1 MISWFARNHVA
12 SNLLM
17 LGMTVAGI
25 WSLLAG
31 RIPLEVFPDTPSR
44 IISITVPYPGGTP
57 EEVEESIVLPI
68 EEVIQQ
74 VGGIKHV
81 NSSAGA
87 SGGSVL
93 IEVEDSRDP
102 RQVMEEVKNR
112 LDTLP
117 NLPELAERPVVQVDD
132 RFHSVINVVI
142 AADMAE
148 RDLRR
153 LGEQVRDEIAALPGI
168 THCTLAGVRPYEIGI
183 EIPEETL
190 RKHGLTLAMVRDA
203 IRASAVDLPAG
214 VVQTE
219 AGDVSIRTRGRAYT
233 GADYERVVI
242 LTRPDGSKLTL
253 GEISAILDGF
263 NENPLIARLNGK
275 RAVIVTVQREGGQNA
290 IQIADAVKQYVN
302 DSRGRLPDGVS
313 IEFWN
318 DRSKIVKG
326 RIALLMQNAQSSL
339 ILVLLV
345 VGLFL
350 RLDTVFWMALGMV
363 ASFMAALALMP
374 YFDVT
379 INLSSLFG
387 FILVLGIV
395 VDDAIVVSEHVD
407 TLRQRGLSMVDAAIQ
422 GTREVAVPITF
433 GVLTTVIAFLPMA
446 WGASDYLMMFKP
458 IAIIFILVLMIA
470 LVETKIILP
479 SHLAHRT
486 PGISR
491 LADHLEPVHR
501 FSDRTLQRL
510 VSRLYSP
517 VLERCARHR
526 YLVISAFVGALAVLC
541 AFFFSGRI
549 LWVFFPRVQSERIE
563 ARLAMLDGTPFE
575 VTEAH
580 IQRIAEIAEQM
591 RKDYVGPD
599 GRPVIRNILAAV
611 GSTRITY
618 GSYGGST
625 GVSHLGEVT
634 IETYGPEERSM
645 KVNTVEMA
653 DDWRQRIGPIVGAE
667 ELTFRAEIMRGGDPI
682 DIQLT
687 GTDPAEL
694 LTLSEQIKTHLA
706 TYAGVFDIGDSL
718 DSGRSEIQLRLKPE
732 AQQLGVTVGDL
743 ARQVR
748 QAFYGDEVQRIQRGR
763 NEVKVM
769 LRYPKQDRQNLATLE
784 TMRVR
789 TVEGL
794 EIPFARVAEAR
805 VGKSFTSIKRV
816 DRRRALNITADVNKD
831 TTDPAKIRADT
842 ALFVE
847 ELMAGHPHIQWSFMG
862 EAQAQAEGAQA
873 GKWALIFIMLGI
885 YTMIA
890 IPFQSYAQPLMV
902 MLVIPFG
909 IVGSVL
915 GHLFHEM
922 AVSSMSVCGMLAVTG
937 VVVNDSIIMVDRINR
952 LREDGMSAFDAVVRG
967 AASRFR
973 AIMLTSLTTFVG
985 LMPLM
990 YDFSG
995 FIAAMPPGVS
1005 HLLVLIFG
1013 DNSAAQATS
1022 NQFLTPV
1029 SISIGYGCIFATFI
1043 TLLLVPACYLA
1054 IEDLARAWRW
1064 ICAKPGTITSIT
1076 PQHAETAH

>member
-17 LGMTVAGI
+17 TGMTVAGL
-25 WSLLAG
+25 WSLLSG
-31 RIPLEVFPDTPSR
+31 RIPLEVFPDMPSR
-44 IISITVPYPGGTP
+44 IVSVTVPYPGGTP

-68 EEVIQQ
+68 EEAIEQ
-74 VGGIKHV
+74 VGGIKQI
-81 NSSAGA
+81 NSTAGS
-87 SGGSVL
+87 SGGSVF
-93 IEVEDSRDP
+93 IEVEEGRDT
-102 RQVMEEVKNR
+102 REVMEEVRGR
-112 LDTLP
+112 LDTIP
-117 NLPELAERPVVQVDD
+117 NFPELAERPVVQVDD
-132 RFHSVINVVI
+132 GFHSVINVVI

-153 LGEQVRDEIAALPGI
+153 LGEQVRDEIAALPAI
-168 THCTLAGVRPYEIGI
+168 THCSLAGVRPYEIGI

-190 RKHGLTLAMVRDA
+190 RKHGLTLSQVRDA

-214 VVQTE
+214 VVRTD

-242 LTRPDGSKLTL
+242 HTRPDGSKLTL
-253 GEISAILDGF
+253 GEVAVIQDGF
-263 NENPLIARLNGK
+263 NENPLIARLNGR
-275 RAVIVTVQREGGQNA
+275 RAVIVTVQREAGQNA
-290 IQIADAVKQYVN
+290 IHIADAVKIYVGEA
-302 DSRGRLPDGVS
+302 RGRLPAGVE

-339 ILVLLV
+339 ILVLLF

-350 RLDTVFWMALGMV
+350 RLDTVFWMALGMA
-363 ASFMAALALMP
+363 ASFMGALALMP
-374 YFDVT
+374 FFDVT

-407 TLRQRGLSMVDAAIQ
+407 TLRQRGLGMMEAAIR
-422 GTREVAVPITF
+422 GTREVAVPIVF
-433 GVLTTVIAFLPMA
+433 GVLTTVVAFLPMA

-458 IAIIFILVLMIA
+458 IAIIFILVLLIA

-486 PGISR
+486 PLVSR
-491 LADHLEPVHR
+491 LADILDPVHR
-501 FSDRTLQRL
+501 FSDAALHRF
-510 VSRLYSP
+510 V
-517 VLERCARHR
+517 ERFYRPALRACARHR
-526 YLVISAFVGALAVLC
+526 YTAICGFVGGLVVLC

-563 ARLAMLDGTPFE
+563 ARLAMLEGTPFE

-580 IQRIAEIAEQM
+580 IQRICEIAEQM
-591 RKDYVGPD
+591 RKDYTGPD

-611 GSTRITY
+611 GSTRVTY
-618 GSYGGST
+618 GSSSGGGS
-625 GVSHLGEVT
+625 SHLGEVT
-634 IETYGPEERSM
+634 IETHGPEERSM

-653 DDWRQRIGPIVGAE
+653 DDWRRRIGSIVGAE
-667 ELTFRAEIMRGGDPI
+667 ELTFRAEIMRGSDPV

-694 LTLSEQIKTHLA
+694 LALSEKIKAHLG
-706 TYAGVFDIGDSL
+706 TYSGVFDIGDSL
-718 DSGRSEIQLRLKPE
+718 DSGRAEIQLRLKPE
-732 AQQLGVTVGDL
+732 AEQLGVTVGEL

-748 QAFYGDEVQRIQRGR
+748 QAFFGDEVQRIQRGR
-763 NEVKVM
+763 NEVRVM
-769 LRYPKQDRQNLATLE
+769 LRYPRDDRRNLATLE

-789 TVEGL
+789 AAGGL
-794 EIPFARVAEAR
+794 EIPFARVAEAS
-805 VGKSFTSIKRV
+805 VGKSFTSIRRV

-831 TTDPAKIRADT
+831 TTDPAKVLAGAGVFIA
-842 ALFVE
+842 
-847 ELMAGHPHIQWSFMG
+847 ELMAGHPHVQWSFKG
-862 EAQAQAEGAQA
+862 EAERQAEGAEA
-873 GKWALIFIMLGI
+873 GKWALLFILMGI
-885 YTMIA
+885 YTLIA
-890 IPFQSYAQPLMV
+890 IPFKSYAQPLMV
-902 MLVIPFG
+902 MIVIPFG

-915 GHLFHEM
+915 GHLLHDM

-937 VVVNDSIIMVDRINR
+937 VVVNDSIIMVDRVNR
-952 LREDGMSAFDAVVRG
+952 LREDGMAAFDAVVRG

-973 AIMLTSLTTFVG
+973 AILLTSLTTYVG

-995 FIAAMPPGVS
+995 LISAMPPGVS
-1005 HLLVLIFG
+1005 HLLVLVFG
-1013 DNSAAQATS
+1013 DNSAAQSTS
-1022 NQFLTPV
+1022 SQFLKPV
-1029 SISIGYGCIFATFI
+1029 SIAIGYGCIFATLI

-1054 IEDLARAWRW
+1054 IEDLGKAWRW
-1064 ICAKPGTITSIT
+1064 IKNEPPVKKRTPGPAMAS
-1076 PQHAETAH
+1076 AGE